1 MIKEKKSENVGLN
14 GPILYPKKKKK
25 TVFLFYIYNFCFE
38 NLIYKWIKQFKINK
52 RERLYCLGNVL
63 VGVKVV
69 FLANCHFVLSLPK
82 HKK

>member
-1 MIKEKKSENVGLN
+1 MRLISKNEQILHIYFVG
-14 GPILYPKKKKK
+14 KKKH
-25 TVFLFYIYNFCFE
+25 VFLFYIYNFCFE

-69 FLANCHFVLSLPK
+69 FLANCPLVLSLPK